1 MDEDKVDW
9 RRDIAWLLIG
19 LAVITVLYFVLHPG
33 FVTLLVGGGFVLVG
47 VLLLNWEKLA
57 TLSRTGLHRIRA
69 GILAGYC
76 VLVLGIV
83 TIVPW
88 SIELETQRLDR
99 GYSFILDPP
108 VEPWLLTRARID
120 YPLIALE
127 FVGVSAAAGL
137 LFGLTFLL
145 PVPSHAGD
153 SAESK
158 KGKQP

>member
-1 MDEDKVDW
+1 MSYMDSPRTFWWPV
-9 RRDIAWLLIG
+9 ILLA
-19 LAVITVLYFVLHPG
+19 LAAGVFSRHPPG
-33 FVTLLVGGGFVLVG
+33 FLTLLVVGGILLVAVLW
-47 VLLLNWEKLA
+47 LNWEKLA
-57 TLSRTGLHRIRA
+57 TLSRAGLHRIRA
-69 GILAGYC
+69 SILAGYC

-108 VEPWLLTRARID
+108 VEPWLLSRARID

-145 PVPSHAGD
+145 PRSSHSGD
-153 SAESK
+153 SAES
-158 KGKQP
+158 